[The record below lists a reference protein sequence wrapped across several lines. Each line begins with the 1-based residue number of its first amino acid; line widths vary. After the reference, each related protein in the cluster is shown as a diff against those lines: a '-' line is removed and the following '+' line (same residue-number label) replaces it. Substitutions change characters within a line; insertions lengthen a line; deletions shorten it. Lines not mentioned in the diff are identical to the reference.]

1 MKAVLAVFV
10 RLDMMVM
17 ATVLLLAAKILMNA
31 MKIHTHAKIINSVLI
46 SKVLSA
52 VPNRRPWQS
61 INDGPSWTVHVI
73 VENLF
78 DYQEDLPVDAAYPA
92 GLSMKMV
99 NAKMLMSVQ
108 LNLRTVKMGNFVL
121 MK

>member
-1 MKAVLAVFV
+1 MKAVLTVFV

-17 ATVLLLAAKILMNA
+17 ATVLLLAVKILMNA

-61 INDGPSWTVHVI
+61 INDGRSWTVHVI
-73 VENLF
+73 VEN
-78 DYQEDLPVDAAYPA
+78 
-92 GLSMKMV
+92 
-99 NAKMLMSVQ
+99 
-108 LNLRTVKMGNFVL
+108 
-121 MK
+121 